1 MIIIKKHLLMQ
12 VLLLYN
18 YNDMFN
24 RYSRKTG
31 GPSLSYINRERK
43 FNTNILYQVL
53 QCIFLAFIAIFLGFA
68 IIYAFGIR
76 TSVVGE
82 SMEPTLSNGQE
93 VLINKIAYQFSA
105 PKQGDVIVFRPNG
118 NENAHLSVK
127 RVVATPGDHVQIV
140 QGKVVINGSIYT
152 KDKAEDTRDAGIAAS
167 EIVLGADEYFVLG
180 DNRRN
185 SEDSRSANIGN
196 ISRGMIEGRAWYGL
210 KIKNKEAGRIQ

>member
-1 MIIIKKHLLMQ
+1 MQ

-43 FNTNILYQVL
+43 FNTNILDQVL

-127 RVVATPGDHVQIV
+127 RVIATPGDRVQIV

-152 KDKAEDTRDAGIAAS
+152 RDKAEDTRDAGIAAS
-167 EIVLGADEYFVLG
+167 EITLGADEYFVLG

-210 KIKNKEAGRIQ
+210 KIKNKDSGRIQ

>member
-1 MIIIKKHLLMQ
+1 MQ

-18 YNDMFN
+18 HIVMFG
-24 RYSRKTG
+24 RHSRKTG

-53 QCIFLAFIAIFLGFA
+53 QCIFLAFIAIFLGIAVIF
-68 IIYAFGIR
+68 AFGIR

-93 VLINKIAYQFSA
+93 VLINKIAYQFTA

-127 RVVATPGDHVQIV
+127 RVVATPGDRVQIV

-152 KDKAEDTRDAGIAAS
+152 KDKAEDTRDPGLAAN

-196 ISRGMIEGRAWYGL
+196 ISRGMIEGKAWYHL
-210 KIKNKEAGRIQ
+210 KTKNKQAGRIM